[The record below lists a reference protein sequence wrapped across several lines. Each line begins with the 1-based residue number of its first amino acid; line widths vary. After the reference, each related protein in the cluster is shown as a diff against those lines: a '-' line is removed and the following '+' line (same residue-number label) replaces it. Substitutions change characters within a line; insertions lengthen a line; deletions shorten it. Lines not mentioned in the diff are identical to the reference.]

1 MLPFQRPDK
10 ALDVGKEIEDTKHSG
25 KKSRIRVSEDQQS
38 NTEDAAD
45 IRSNLIGI
53 VMDDP
58 VKSVEEKGKKPHA
71 ESLGKGKAAEKAED
85 SVRGKDRKSS
95 TDKTESL
102 VSLAYCKTEKIGKN
116 CSGKSAYHQD
126 CLAASDQGGPHLF
139 RQEIKSADSVMGKRT
154 IEKIGVVSEGSFRK
168 MIRGKREE
176 SVLESVIDVIG
187 LTKVE
192 FDIVSCYKPFPEK
205 EIDGKKGK
213 QKQRK
218 INSGLA

>member
-1 MLPFQRPDK
+1 
-10 ALDVGKEIEDTKHSG
+10 
-25 KKSRIRVSEDQQS
+25 
-38 NTEDAAD
+38 
-45 IRSNLIGI
+45 
-53 VMDDP
+53 
-58 VKSVEEKGKKPHA
+58 
-71 ESLGKGKAAEKAED
+71 
-85 SVRGKDRKSS
+85 
-95 TDKTESL
+95 
-102 VSLAYCKTEKIGKN
+102 
-116 CSGKSAYHQD
+116 
-126 CLAASDQGGPHLF
+126 
-139 RQEIKSADSVMGKRT
+139 MGKRT